1 MGKYIST
8 IIITIIF
15 SIIIL
20 LYGSAFLIPIFGI
33 GNSMV
38 KLLLSIIVLPF
49 IALVGALI
57 YNMYERIK
65 EIKEEDKDDISKYW
79 LYYRKGSRNFIHS

>member
-1 MGKYIST
+1 M
-8 IIITIIF
+8 
-15 SIIIL
+15 
-20 LYGSAFLIPIFGI
+20 A
-33 GNSMV
+33 

-65 EIKEEDKDDISKYW
+65 EIKEEDKDDISKY
-79 LYYRKGSRNFIHS
+79 

>member
-1 MGKYIST
+1 T

-65 EIKEEDKDDISKYW
+65 EIKEEDKDDISKY
-79 LYYRKGSRNFIHS
+79 

>member
-33 GNSMV
+33 GNSMA
-38 KLLLSIIVLPF
+38 KFLLSIIVLPF

-65 EIKEEDKDDISKYW
+65 EIKEEDKDDISKY
-79 LYYRKGSRNFIHS
+79 

>member
-20 LYGSAFLIPIFGI
+20 LYSSAFLIPIFGI
-33 GNSMV
+33 GNSMA

-65 EIKEEDKDDISKYW
+65 EIKEEDKDDISKY
-79 LYYRKGSRNFIHS
+79 

>member
-1 MGKYIST
+1 MEKYIST

-20 LYGSAFLIPIFGI
+20 LYGSAFFIPIFDI
-33 GNSMV
+33 SNNMI
-38 KLLLSIIVLPF
+38 KLLLIIIVLLF
-49 IALVGALI
+49 ITLVGALI

-65 EIKEEDKDDISKYW
+65 EIKEEDRDDISKY
-79 LYYRKGSRNFIHS
+79 

>member
-65 EIKEEDKDDISKYW
+65 EIKEEDKDDISKY
-79 LYYRKGSRNFIHS
+79 

>member
-8 IIITIIF
+8 ILITLIF

-20 LYGSAFLIPIFGI
+20 LYASAFFIPI
-33 GNSMV
+33 
-38 KLLLSIIVLPF
+38 LSIESNTLKFLVCLIVLTF
-49 IALVGALI
+49 IALIGALI

-65 EIKEEDKDDISKYW
+65 EIKEENKDDISKY
-79 LYYRKGSRNFIHS
+79 

>member
-1 MGKYIST
+1 MGKYIIT

-33 GNSMV
+33 GNSMA
-38 KLLLSIIVLPF
+38 KRLLIIIVLPF

-65 EIKEEDKDDISKYW
+65 EIKEDNKDDISKY
-79 LYYRKGSRNFIHS
+79 

>member
-20 LYGSAFLIPIFGI
+20 LYGSAFLIPIFDI
-33 GNSMV
+33 GNSV
-38 KLLLSIIVLPF
+38 AKLLLSIIVLSF

-65 EIKEEDKDDISKYW
+65 EIKEEDKDDISKY
-79 LYYRKGSRNFIHS
+79 

>member
-1 MGKYIST
+1 
-8 IIITIIF
+8 
-15 SIIIL
+15 L

-33 GNSMV
+33 GNSMP

-65 EIKEEDKDDISKYW
+65 EIKEEDKDDISKY
-79 LYYRKGSRNFIHS
+79 

>member
-33 GNSMV
+33 GNSMA
-38 KLLLSIIVLPF
+38 KRLLIIIVLPF

-65 EIKEEDKDDISKYW
+65 EIKEDNKDDISKY
-79 LYYRKGSRNFIHS
+79 

>member
-1 MGKYIST
+1 MEKYIST

-20 LYGSAFLIPIFGI
+20 LYGSAFFIPILDI
-33 GNSMV
+33 SNNMI
-38 KLLLSIIVLPF
+38 KLLLIIIVLLF

-65 EIKEEDKDDISKYW
+65 EIKEEDRDDISKY
-79 LYYRKGSRNFIHS
+79 